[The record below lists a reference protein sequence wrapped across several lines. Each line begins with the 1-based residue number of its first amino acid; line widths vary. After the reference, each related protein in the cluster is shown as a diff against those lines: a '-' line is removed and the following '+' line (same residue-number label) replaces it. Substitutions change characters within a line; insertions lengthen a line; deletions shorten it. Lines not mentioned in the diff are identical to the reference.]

1 MNTVFCLALFDAL
14 NMWNKSG
21 SYFNITSVEAL
32 FTGVK
37 CPNYNCAP
45 AVNNIAYTV
54 SGFEFTRQI
63 FHFLCK
69 TVFCVYYLKQ
79 IFISI
84 LNQNDTE
91 NNIQYMDKI

>member
-37 CPNYNCAP
+37 CPNNNCAP

-54 SGFEFTRQI
+54 SGFDFTRQ
-63 FHFLCK
+63 K
-69 TVFCVYYLKQ
+69 
-79 IFISI
+79 FISI
-84 LNQNDTE
+84 SMQDRILCLLFEANFH
-91 NNIQYMDKI
+91 IYFKPK